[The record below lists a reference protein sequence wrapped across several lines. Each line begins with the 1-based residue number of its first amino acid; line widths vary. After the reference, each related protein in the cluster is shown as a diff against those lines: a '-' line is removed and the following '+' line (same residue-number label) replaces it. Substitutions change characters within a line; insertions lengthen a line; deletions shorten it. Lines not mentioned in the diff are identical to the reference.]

1 MSSSSAALPE
11 RRRADVERNT
21 RRILDAAAQ
30 VLARH
35 AGAGMAEIATA
46 AGLGRA
52 TLYRHFRGRDELI
65 EALHEQ
71 AFADAGVAIGS
82 CRLDD
87 GPVPDALRRVIA
99 ALLEVAVQ
107 YHILFDDSFLQRT
120 HSERQ
125 AERRERLAAPI
136 ARLVER
142 GQRQGELAPELPA
155 RWVGDALGSLLL
167 TGLRLVVEG
176 ELTHERAR
184 ELAGATLLDGVRA
197 RR

>member
-1 MSSSSAALPE
+1 MSSSSAAVPE

-30 VLARH
+30 VLARD
-35 AGAGMAEIATA
+35 AAAGMAEIATA

-52 TLYRHFRGRDELI
+52 TLYRHFPARDELI

-71 AFADAGVAIGS
+71 AFADAGLAIAS

-87 GPVPDALRRVIA
+87 GPVLDTLRRVVA
-99 ALLEVAVQ
+99 ALLEVAVR

-142 GQRQGELAPELPA
+142 GQRQGELAAGMPA

-167 TGLRLVVEG
+167 TGVRKVVEG
-176 ELTHERAR
+176 ELTHEQARA
-184 ELAGATLLDGVRA
+184 LAATTLLDGVRA
-197 RR
+197 GR

>member
-1 MSSSSAALPE
+1 MSSSSAAVPE

-30 VLARH
+30 VLARD

-52 TLYRHFRGRDELI
+52 TLYRHFPARDELI

-71 AFADAGVAIGS
+71 AFADAGVAIAA
-82 CRLDD
+82 CRLED
-87 GPVPDALRRVIA
+87 GSVLDTLRRVVA

-125 AERRERLAAPI
+125 AERRARLATPI

-176 ELTHERAR
+176 ELTHEQAR
-184 ELAGATLLDGVRA
+184 QLAATTLLDGVRA
-197 RR
+197 RH